1 MERLSLVVKYDEFV
15 RHVLALLLD
24 TSVEK
29 DYREKIL
36 ALDAFSKQLKD
47 NGDDQDIM
55 KKKLNDMRIE
65 CDRLMHKLKTSSK
78 LLDEAN
84 KEKRHVEFERDTMA
98 RQLSDYYKAFNKI
111 NPGNNPSGSPMLDYD
126 KIRFEQMP
134 RHDTTESILSDISY
148 SRSEDSLDSEKNFEE
163 ALKRRE
169 QELVGTV
176 KRKRVSNQNPTY
188 ETRKEIETITSTPGQ
203 IIATTTVTLE
213 HGHMGGN
220 ISAKSVIESKPLN
233 HFPTPSAPPISDSL
247 DSFDSEACSDENNQN
262 APNTIHS
269 SSALNKLNKRA
280 HNFTQKNIIIP
291 EICGPCGKK
300 VKFNKIVVKCLDCKA
315 TAHLEHKDKVPLP
328 CIPVR
333 NTPNKN
339 GGRIADYSPMVNGR
353 PMVPALVIHCVNEIE
368 QRGFDTVGLY
378 RVPGSEKDVKAL
390 KEKFRKGV
398 PNLSDI
404 DVHVICGCLKDFLR
418 TLDDPLIPHYDWK
431 TFTDAVRNSKDEN
444 EHRLYQAISQLP
456 QPNRNT
462 LAYLM
467 LHLQKVAASPD
478 CKMPITNLARMFGP
492 TIVGYSSE
500 GSENM
505 YFDCEL
511 SNKVV
516 EEMLKLSPDYWSNF
530 LNNLVPLRVQNTPVK
545 RTPSRPLQPIRTPV
559 TKNTRIFGSST
570 KRRYLESPRSVKAA
584 RIKQLELKKK

>member
-1 MERLSLVVKYDEFV
+1 MEHLALVIKYDEQF
-15 RHVLALLLD
+15 RYVLALLD

-29 DYREKIL
+29 DYKDKIV
-36 ALDAFSKQLKD
+36 ALDLFSKQLKD
-47 NGDDQDIM
+47 HGNDQENM
-55 KKKLNDMRIE
+55 KKKMEDMRIQ

-84 KEKRHVEFERDTMA
+84 KEKRHVEFERDALT
-98 RQLSDYYKAFNKI
+98 RQLGELYKVFNKA
-111 NPGNNPSGSPMLDYD
+111 NPSNNPNGSIMFEYD
-126 KIRFEQMP
+126 KIRFDQMP

-148 SRSEDSLDSEKNFEE
+148 SRSEDSLDSENNFEE

-176 KRKRVSNQNPTY
+176 KRKRLSVQGNNMGAL
-188 ETRKEIETITSTPGQ
+188 KEIETITSMSNQ
-203 IIATTTVTLE
+203 VVATTTVT
-213 HGHMGGN
+213 MNQQNGN
-220 ISAKSVIESKPLN
+220 ISAKSIIESKPSN
-233 HFPTPSAPPISDSL
+233 TFPIPSAPPISDSL

-269 SSALNKLNKRA
+269 SSALNKLNNRA

-291 EICGPCGKK
+291 EVCGPCGKK
-300 VKFNKIVVKCLDCKA
+300 VKFNKVVVKCLDCKA
-315 TAHLEHKDKVPLP
+315 VAHLEHKDKIPLP
-328 CIPVR
+328 CIPVK

-404 DVHVICGCLKDFLR
+404 DIHVICGCLKDFLR

-478 CKMPITNLARMFGP
+478 CKMPIGNLARMFGP

-500 GSENM
+500 SSENM

-511 SNKVV
+511 SNRVV

-530 LNNLVPLRVQNTPVK
+530 LNNLVPRRVQNNPVK
-545 RTPSRPLQPIRTPV
+545 RTPSRPLQPTHTPISR
-559 TKNTRIFGSST
+559 NNRIFGSST

-584 RIKQLELKKK
+584 RIKQLESKKK